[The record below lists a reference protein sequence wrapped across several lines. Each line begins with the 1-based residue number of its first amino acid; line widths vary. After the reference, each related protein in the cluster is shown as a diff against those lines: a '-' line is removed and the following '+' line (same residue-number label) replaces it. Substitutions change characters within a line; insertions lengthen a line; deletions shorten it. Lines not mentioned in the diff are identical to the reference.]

1 MAKLFDLIREKLREP
16 IDRYFDEVLVMAED
30 KALRRNRLAMCW
42 QLSQLFRRIADFS
55 LVVQA

>member
-1 MAKLFDLIREKLREP
+1 
-16 IDRYFDEVLVMAED
+16 VLVMAKD